1 MFLCKFK
8 MLSAYIHLLLFLYL
22 ITELNPARAV
32 SLLYECG
39 FNFKSKW
46 SLLTSFLSVP
56 LELKGKMRA
65 IIKEDETY
73 EYAIE
78 IALDWWIKN
87 TSEASWKDL
96 ISSVDRCEEKDTA
109 DAMKKKLSKEGM
121 SYNHRLLTIITFLTH
136 CAGDKFNVQW

>member
-1 MFLCKFK
+1 MFAF
-8 MLSAYIHLLLFLYL
+8 IE
-22 ITELNPARAV
+22 ITPPKVV

-46 SLLTSFLSVP
+46 SLLSSILNVP
-56 LELKGKMRA
+56 VELKGKMRA

-87 TSEASWKDL
+87 TSEASWKVL
-96 ISSVDRCEEKDTA
+96 LSSVDRCGEKGTA
-109 DAMKKKLSKEGM
+109 DAMRKK
-121 SYNHRLLTIITFLTH
+121 IIEK
-136 CAGDKFNVQW
+136 GDY

>member
-1 MFLCKFK
+1 M
-8 MLSAYIHLLLFLYL
+8 
-22 ITELNPARAV
+22 

-46 SLLTSFLSVP
+46 SLLSSFLSVP

-73 EYAIE
+73 DYAIG

-87 TSEASWKDL
+87 TSEASWKEL
-96 ISSVDRCEEKDTA
+96 ISSVDRCGEKDTA
-109 DAMKKKLSKEGM
+109 DKMKTKLSEEG
-121 SYNHRLLTIITFLTH
+121 NLLQYTV
-136 CAGDKFNVQW
+136 N

>member
-1 MFLCKFK
+1 
-8 MLSAYIHLLLFLYL
+8 MLSAYMHLLLFLYL
-22 ITELNPARAV
+22 TTEITPGKAV

-46 SLLTSFLSVP
+46 SLLGSILNVP
-56 LELKGKMRA
+56 VELKEKMRG
-65 IIKEDETY
+65 IIKKDETY

-78 IALDWWIKN
+78 LALDWWIKN
-87 TSEASWKDL
+87 TSEASWKEL
-96 ISSVDRCEEKDTA
+96 ISSVDRCGEKDTA
-109 DAMKKKLSKEGM
+109 HAMKKKLSKEGM